1 MSHDLTWVIDFR
13 NSDTNVIYDQ
23 ILSKDWCKI
32 HKIEA
37 LIPVDF
43 TEEKVKEYFELYTY
57 SKELK
62 DFWSEEIRNP
72 IKINIVL
79 LAEDEKII
87 NASLFSYY
95 LKDS

>member
-37 LIPVDF
+37 LIPDDF
-43 TEEKVKEYFELYTY
+43 TEEKVKEYFEIFTY

-62 DFWSEEIRNP
+62 DFGMLKKLEIQE
-72 IKINIVL
+72 KLTLFYL
-79 LAEDEKII
+79 LKMKRLIMP
-87 NASLFSYY
+87 LFFHIT
-95 LKDS
+95 

>member
-37 LIPVDF
+37 LIPGDF
-43 TEEKVKEYFELYTY
+43 TEEKIKEYVYY
-57 SKELK
+57 SFIHFL
-62 DFWSEEIRNP
+62 IAR
-72 IKINIVL
+72 
-79 LAEDEKII
+79 
-87 NASLFSYY
+87 
-95 LKDS
+95 